1 VAVSVAVGGIVGVR
15 VGVSVAVTVRVGVGS
30 VLGSRVP
37 MWNGALKGRVGVAT
51 GVVAQ
56 EERRMKDER

>member
-1 VAVSVAVGGIVGVR
+1 VAVGGDVGVR
-15 VGVSVAVTVRVGVGS
+15 LGVSAAVAVSVGVGS

-37 MWNGALKGRVGVAT
+37 MWNGALKGRVGVAE

-56 EERRMKDER
+56 EERRRKDER